1 MHSALVTGI
10 TGQDGG
16 YLAERM
22 LNAGYKLHGLVRQ
35 GDVEPVDARVVRHT
49 GDLSDG
55 SRLAALV
62 AGLRPDLIV
71 NLGGLSSV
79 AASWRQPVLTARVT
93 GLAVLEL
100 LEAAWRL
107 HDQGHPVRFLQ
118 ASSAEIFGESTE
130 VPQTE
135 HTPIRPASPY
145 GVAKALAH
153 HATAMYRRRGLP
165 ASTVILYGHE
175 SPRRPPNFVARK
187 ITLGVAAIVR
197 GRASDLVLGNLD
209 ATRDWGWAPD
219 FVDAMMRVLEG
230 ARPDDYIVSTGEA
243 HSVREFAEAAF
254 AAAGLEAGARY
265 LRSDPELT
273 RAGDRA
279 VQIGD
284 ASRIREQ
291 LGWAPTMSFEGVVT
305 AMVAADLG
313 AGG

>member
-1 MHSALVTGI
+1 MTSALVTGV

-16 YLAERM
+16 YLAER
-22 LNAGYKLHGLVRQ
+22 LLASGYAVHGLVRP
-35 GDVEPVDARVVRHT
+35 GDAAPVDPRVVRHA
-49 GDLSDG
+49 GDLADG
-55 SRLAALV
+55 PRLAALV
-62 AGLRPDLIV
+62 SGLRPDVIV
-71 NLGGLSSV
+71 NLGGLTSV
-79 AASWRQPVLTARVT
+79 EASWRDPVLTAEVT
-93 GLAVLEL
+93 GLAPVHL

-107 HDQGHPVRFLQ
+107 HEEGHPVRFLQ

-135 HTPIRPASPY
+135 QTPIRPVSPY

-153 HATAMYRRRGLP
+153 HATAMYRRRGLT

-197 GRASDLVLGNLD
+197 GRASELVLGNLD

-219 FVDAMMRVLEG
+219 FVDAMVRVLEG
-230 ARPDDYIVSTGEA
+230 PRPDDYIVSTGEA

-273 RAGDRA
+273 RTGDRA

-291 LGWAPTMSFEGVVT
+291 LGWTPTVSFEGVVT

-313 AGG
+313 AGS